1 MELSNLDKKELCL
14 QPRAELRGKKPT
26 SKWKRF
32 NFRVEGRHFA
42 HTHQKRHM
50 CSWHDSMKATMI
62 HKDLMSKNL
71 IRDLSSGIYAFAIT
85 KEGNPTVLA
94 GT

>member
-1 MELSNLDKKELCL
+1 
-14 QPRAELRGKKPT
+14 
-26 SKWKRF
+26 
-32 NFRVEGRHFA
+32 
-42 HTHQKRHM
+42 
-50 CSWHDSMKATMI
+50 MKATMI